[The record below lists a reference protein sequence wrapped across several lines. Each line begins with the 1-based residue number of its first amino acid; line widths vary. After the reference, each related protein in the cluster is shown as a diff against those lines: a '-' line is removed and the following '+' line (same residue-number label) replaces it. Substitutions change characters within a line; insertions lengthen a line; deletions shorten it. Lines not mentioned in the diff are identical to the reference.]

1 LEAEPIACSADH
13 MKRILITA
21 LNTGMR
27 RVEILSLKGENVDFP
42 NNAFIIESYGYL
54 FIRINLL

>member
-1 LEAEPIACSADH
+1 